1 MKKAGLLVGLVAVCV
16 IGYFIY
22 LSDTSSE
29 SAPVPVITVMDILH
43 ATDLQAGIKQAVE
56 DNDDDALS
64 SWMEK
69 AAHVG
74 EQAGLAADDMAYL
87 NSSRAVDYVKFNA
100 KRSLFNDEFEQRYYA
115 LEEIESLKS
124 AYPEANDLF
133 PKVDAL
139 IEKRDQI
146 ITQIAATLSP
156 GQTPG
161 DAEISEARRLWQE
174 RYRER
179 ADAAGMP
186 AQ

>member
-1 MKKAGLLVGLVAVCV
+1 MKKAGLVVGLVVVCV

-29 SAPVPVITVMDILH
+29 SEPVPVITVMDILH
-43 ATDLQAGIKQAVE
+43 ATDLQDGIKQAVVE
-56 DNDDDALS
+56 NNSDALN

-69 AAHVG
+69 AVHVG

-87 NSSRAVDYVKFNA
+87 NSQRAIDYVKFNA
-100 KRSLFNDEFEQRYYA
+100 KRSLFNDEFEKRYYA
-115 LEEIESLKS
+115 LEDIDSLKA
-124 AYPEANDLF
+124 AYPEAKDLF
-133 PKVDAL
+133 VKVNAL

-146 ITQIAATLSP
+146 ISQIAETLSQ

-161 DAEISEARRLWQE
+161 EAQISEARRLWQE

-179 ADAAGMP
+179 AENAGQS